1 MQFSFSWGK
10 CYPSLILDMNI
21 NEIISYDL
29 SLNPNRKQIQRMLD
43 IAFEKFPSVEG
54 VMFHFDQ
61 GRQYQHA
68 HFRNTVKNMGL
79 FNRYK
84 GKVIVMIIV
93 LWKLSLEDIKM
104 KSFMDMKKLSI

>member
-10 CYPSLILDMNI
+10 CYPSLTLDMNI

-43 IAFEKFPSVEG
+43 IAFEKFLSVEG